1 MVKKPFRGNHIILE
15 NVRVFY
21 DEKKD
26 AVILTSKD
34 KDIPAH
40 KSFSIT
46 LNNGREAE
54 YILRDLLSKAGKI
67 PKDKNKS
74 LPKTAS
80 YEKSHYHK
88 DWEHFPLGIQAD
100 GTELIWWA
108 THSGNLLLAGPT
120 GSGKSNMER
129 NLIFHCLNNPDKWQ
143 VTGIDLRRVNLSAY
157 AKYPD
162 VVKRI
167 ATNREEAD
175 EALVA
180 MYTEMMERYDAMDR
194 AGVTSYQDLSEPPH
208 AQLILIDD
216 VYMLHASSD
225 SLESI
230 ERYRKIEELL
240 RLGRAAGIHVV
251 ISVSSPIG
259 IINQELLLHI
269 PTRILTTWMNSA
281 QSELLLGNKK
291 GTRIDRTIKGR
302 GHFQEFGE
310 GTDFQ
315 AYYAEQSWIDKQRK
329 EKG

>member
-54 YILRDLLSKAGKI
+54 YILRGLLSKAGKI

-74 LPKTAS
+74 LPQVAA
-80 YEKSHYHK
+80 YEDSKYHD
-88 DWEHFPLGIQAD
+88 DWEKFPLGIKAD
-100 GTELIWWA
+100 GTELIWEA
-108 THSGNLLLAGPT
+108 TRSGNLILAGPT
-120 GSGKSNMER
+120 GSGKSTMER
-129 NLIFHCLNNPDKWQ
+129 NLIFHCLNNPDQWQ

-157 AKYPD
+157 AKYPH

-175 EALVA
+175 EALGD
-180 MYTEMMERYDAMDR
+180 MYAKMIERYDAMENE
-194 AGVTSYQDLSEPPH
+194 GVTNYRDLSQSLH
-208 AQLILIDD
+208 AHMLLIDD

-225 SLESI
+225 SIESI
-230 ERYRKIEELL
+230 ERYRKVEELL

-251 ISVSSPIG
+251 VSVSSPIG
-259 IINQELLLHI
+259 IINQELLLNI

-315 AYYAEQSWIDKQRK
+315 AYFAEQSWIDRQKRS
-329 EKG
+329 KG

>member
-15 NVRVFY
+15 NVRVSY

-34 KDIPAH
+34 KAIPAD

-54 YILRDLLSKAGKI
+54 YILRDLLSKAGKM
-67 PKDKNKS
+67 PKDKTNS
-74 LPKTAS
+74 LPTVAS
-80 YEKSHYHK
+80 YENSEYHD
-88 DWEHFPLGIQAD
+88 DWEKFPLGVKPD
-100 GTELIWWA
+100 GTELIWEA
-108 THSGNLLLAGPT
+108 TRTGNLILAGPT

-129 NLIFHCLNNPDKWQ
+129 NLIFHCLNNPDYWQ

-175 EALVA
+175 DAIAALYV
-180 MYTEMMERYDAMDR
+180 EMLERYDAMEHEE
-194 AGVTSYQDLSEPPH
+194 VTSYLDLSKSRQAH
-208 AQLILIDD
+208 MVLIDD
-216 VYMLHASSD
+216 VYMLNASSD
-225 SLESI
+225 SIESI
-230 ERYRKIEELL
+230 ERYRKIEEIL
-240 RLGRAAGIHVV
+240 RLGRSAGIHVV
-251 ISVSSPIG
+251 VSVSSPIG
-259 IINQELLLHI
+259 IINPEILLHI

-315 AYYAEQSWIDKQRK
+315 AYFAESTWIDRQRK
-329 EKG
+329 MKH